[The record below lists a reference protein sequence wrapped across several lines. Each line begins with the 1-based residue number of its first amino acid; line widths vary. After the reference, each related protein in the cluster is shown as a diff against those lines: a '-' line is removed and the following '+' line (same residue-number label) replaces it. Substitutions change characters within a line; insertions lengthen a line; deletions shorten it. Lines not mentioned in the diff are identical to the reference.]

1 MCVLEDGR
9 IMGSGQWGSGQGK
22 SVGWMEPGGEEMF
35 ISGEQLDLLAS
46 RFVKGSYCAYSF
58 VLTVVIAGIGQLI
71 TTLVL
76 EPCRAA
82 ARHCSE
88 VRTVRS

>member
-1 MCVLEDGR
+1 MVGSWEVDSGEAVRVNQLDGW
-9 IMGSGQWGSGQGK
+9 SL
-22 SVGWMEPGGEEMF
+22 VEMA

-58 VLTVVIAGIGQLI
+58 VLTVVITGIGQLI
-71 TTLVL
+71 ATLVL

-82 ARHCSE
+82 ARHRSE
-88 VRTVRS
+88 MRTVRSERSLQN

>member
-1 MCVLEDGR
+1 MDSGEAVRVNQLDGD
-9 IMGSGQWGSGQGK
+9 
-22 SVGWMEPGGEEMF
+22 EMS

-82 ARHCSE
+82 ARHRSE
-88 VRTVRS
+88 VRTVKK